1 MKDNDYEKAKNLLRQ
16 ISGISSQAE
25 LIKEQWS
32 AVMNN
37 DKCSSKLFI
46 YDKGKSYE
54 TDLSLDIVC
63 EVLSEILKKYRLRI
77 KKAQDELNEIIT
89 RIMPVE

>member
-16 ISGISSQAE
+16 ISGISSQAD

-37 DKCSSKLFI
+37 DKCSAKLFI

-54 TDLSLDIVC
+54 TDLSPDTVC
-63 EVLSEILKKYRLRI
+63 EVLIEILKKYRLRI